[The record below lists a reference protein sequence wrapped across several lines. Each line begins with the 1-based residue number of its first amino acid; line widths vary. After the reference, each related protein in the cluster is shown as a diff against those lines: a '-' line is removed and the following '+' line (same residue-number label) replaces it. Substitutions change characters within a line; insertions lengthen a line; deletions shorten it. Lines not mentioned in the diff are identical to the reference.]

1 MTAQS
6 PPILPSF
13 SRLEGPAGE
22 QPGDHPTVLPRCRP
36 RPLTCL
42 GDVAELETGGV
53 SRFAGEMPPDYGHRA
68 LLRKWWEWD
77 YLAKSAEELGVLNS
91 DAVGVGLGVGNEP
104 LTFYF
109 ANYCK
114 KIIATDLYS
123 ASTVW
128 KGARFAQVE
137 AVYQTSP
144 IPFPRDRV
152 EVRNADMRTL
162 GIPNASADFAWS
174 CSSIEHVPTLRDL
187 MKVFDELARVL
198 KIGGYA
204 LLTTEFCLTQPP
216 YVLPGVN
223 AWDPNLL
230 HALANA
236 LGAFEFVGVTDLSH
250 NFAHPANAP
259 KARRYRPAGLTRLPA
274 VPLQAP
280 YRAGQMANL
289 VGLSVI
295 TPIAFVL
302 KRRAG
307 SNAAWK
313 DLQISDDVRVFS
325 ESVAQLKCG
334 RNRQV
339 IRQLEPLFAD
349 GPERLSLQ
357 FHHHVGR
364 YFVEALALDRGP
376 THPDVAST
384 IARFIQQ
391 LPPGDVQDADCL
403 DLVGYLLGEAGNYEQ
418 SARVYRL
425 AMNSPSTSQDHVVK
439 LAFDY
444 CRVMKR
450 AGHFRQAVDE
460 AVCVL
465 CDLVTSGIPA
475 YEFEYAVTA
484 GEKHAGLTESDI
496 GCLHDAF
503 SDRLSQSATNF
514 SDGVSAF
521 TQAFDGILNR
531 SLPKHLLSRLEQ
543 QLRRRAFPLLSLA
556 RRTGLRKG

>member
-6 PPILPSF
+6 PPIPRSF
-13 SRLEGPAGE
+13 ARIDGPAGRHPE
-22 QPGDHPTVLPRCRP
+22 DHPTVLSRCRP

-42 GDVAELETGGV
+42 GDAAELDTGGV
-53 SRFAGEMPPDYGHRA
+53 SRFAGAMPPDYGHRA
-68 LLRKWWEWD
+68 NLRKWWEWD
-77 YLAKSAEELGVLNS
+77 FLAKSAEELGVLNS
-91 DAVGVGLGVGNEP
+91 DSVGVGLGVGDEP
-104 LTFYF
+104 LIFYF

-123 ASTVW
+123 ASTIW
-128 KGARFAQVE
+128 KEARFAQVE
-137 AVYQTSP
+137 AVYQNSP

-152 EVRNADMRTL
+152 EVRHADMRTL
-162 GIPNASADFAWS
+162 GMPNASADFAWS

-187 MKVFDELARVL
+187 MLVFDELARVL

-223 AWDPNLL
+223 AWDPNLFV
-230 HALANA
+230 ALANA

-259 KARRYRPAGLTRLPA
+259 KARRHRPAGMNRLPA
-274 VPLQAP
+274 VPLQAS
-280 YRAGQMANL
+280 YRAGQMANM

-302 KRRAG
+302 KRREG
-307 SNAAWK
+307 SNAAWN
-313 DLQISDDVRVFS
+313 DLEICDDVRVFS

-334 RNRQV
+334 QNKQV
-339 IRQLEPLFAD
+339 VRQLEPLFAD
-349 GPERLSLQ
+349 GPDRLSLQ
-357 FHHHVGR
+357 FYHHVGR
-364 YFVEALALDRGP
+364 YFVESLALDRGS
-376 THPDVAST
+376 THPHVAST
-384 IARFIQQ
+384 IDRFIQH
-391 LPPGDVQDADCL
+391 LPHGDVQDADCL
-403 DLVGYLLGEAGNYEQ
+403 DMVGYLLGEAGNYKE
-418 SARVYRL
+418 SAHVYRL

-450 AGHFRQAVDE
+450 AGHFRRAVDE
-460 AVCVL
+460 AVPVL
-465 CDLVTSGIPA
+465 CDLVTSGIPVH
-475 YEFEYAVTA
+475 EFEYAVTA
-484 GEKHAGLTESDI
+484 GEKHAGLTDPDLRY
-496 GCLHDAF
+496 LHYAF
-503 SDRLSQSATNF
+503 SDCLSQSAKNF
-514 SDGVSAF
+514 SDGVLAC

-531 SLPKHLLSRLEQ
+531 SPSRHFLTRLEQ